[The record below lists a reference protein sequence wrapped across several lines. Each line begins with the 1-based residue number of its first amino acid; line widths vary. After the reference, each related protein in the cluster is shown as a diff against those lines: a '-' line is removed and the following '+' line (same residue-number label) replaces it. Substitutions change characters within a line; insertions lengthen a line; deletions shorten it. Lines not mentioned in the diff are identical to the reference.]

1 MPGDDQR
8 ETTAAPPPAEL
19 IAAEFGLGPMRE
31 PPRFA
36 ARGEMGHVWRMDTTG
51 GAWAVKALV
60 HPVDDTTG
68 EDAEFQLALHAAGI
82 PLPRPRLTPA
92 GAAVVVTPDGAGYR
106 VYEWVD
112 LDPRGRV
119 DVATAGGLLA
129 RIHAVA
135 WPADGVHPWFCRAVP
150 DDTWPAL
157 VARARTEGAPWA
169 GLLAREVDAI
179 VATTAT
185 VTGEPPKEEIV
196 RCHLD
201 FNADNLV
208 VGRDGRPRV
217 IDWENSGG
225 GAPQQELMQTLH
237 ELGGDDPGAVR
248 DLLAAYEA
256 AGGTVGRP
264 GLGSF
269 SMAFA
274 VQANLVALYAGRA
287 LDGTSEDRRRA
298 GRRLTTILP
307 RLLTVPRARRLLD
320 VCRR

>member
-1 MPGDDQR
+1 VAAVSG
-8 ETTAAPPPAEL
+8 APPVEL
-19 IAAEFGLGPMRE
+19 IAAEFGLGAVRE

-36 ARGEMGHVWRMDTTG
+36 ARGEMGQVWRMDTSG
-51 GAWAVKALV
+51 GSWAMKALV

-68 EDAEFQLALHAAGI
+68 EDAEFQLGLHAVGI

-92 GAAVVVTPDGAGYR
+92 GSAVVVAPDGIGYR

-119 DVATAGGLLA
+119 DVGTAGELLA
-129 RIHAVA
+129 RIHARA

-150 DDTWPAL
+150 EDTWPAL
-157 VARARTEGAPWA
+157 VARARDAGAPWA

-179 VATTAT
+179 LATIAT
-185 VTGEPPKEEIV
+185 VSGEPPEEGIV

-208 VGRDGRPRV
+208 VGRDGRPWV

-225 GAPQQELMQTLH
+225 GAPQQELMQSLH
-237 ELGGDDPGAVR
+237 QLGGDDPGAVR
-248 DLLAAYEA
+248 ALLAAYRA

-264 GLGSF
+264 GLGAF

-287 LDGTSEDRRRA
+287 LDGTPEDRKRA
-298 GRRLTTILP
+298 EGRLASLLP

-320 VCRR
+320 VCRE